1 MTSPLAGGISQ
12 WRRRPAAAVATQEQ
26 ERLSLWG
33 RANAD
38 DDDGGDGDDGD
49 DDGDDDIGEDA
60 DDLDK
65 TMD

>member
-1 MTSPLAGGISQ
+1 ME
-12 WRRRPAAAVATQEQ
+12 AAATQEQ
-26 ERLSLWG
+26 EHLSLWG

-60 DDLDK
+60 DNLDK